1 MRNSSVAAATYD
13 RSVETRYSDLI
24 AALESAA
31 RPKRQSPAE
40 LDAYLEKVRLYAYKV
55 VDRDVEQLKAAG
67 FSEDEIFEHTV
78 SVAVEAGLGRLR
90 AGLEAMG

>member
-1 MRNSSVAAATYD
+1 VRNSSVAAATYD
-13 RSVETRYSDLI
+13 RPVETRYSDLI

-31 RPKRQSPAE
+31 RPPLEAPAE
-40 LDAYLEKVRLYAYKV
+40 LGLYLEKVRLHAYKV
-55 VDRDVEQLKAAG
+55 VDRDVQQLKADG